1 MERRK
6 ESRPIREERK
16 ILESYRKN
24 SLELG
29 GEKVYKYF
37 WMKSWRLSRFI
48 GDTCLRPH
56 ARVCVLARFR
66 NEIAAATIICPA
78 MHERLSVRIHRVT
91 IVSDEFKLRSDCLH
105 CAGRWLSFEPRFQR
119 RRNQCGAPHFVAS
132 QCETNGNRRSTQS
145 NTSFRRR

>member
-1 MERRK
+1 MRYVVVINWVERRK
-6 ESRPIREERK
+6 GSRPIREE
-16 ILESYRKN
+16 SYWKN
-24 SLELG
+24 FIIGTRWNEG

-48 GDTCLRPH
+48 GDTCPRP
-56 ARVCVLARFR
+56 RVCMRVLARFR

-105 CAGRWLSFEPRFQR
+105 CAGR
-119 RRNQCGAPHFVAS
+119 
-132 QCETNGNRRSTQS
+132 
-145 NTSFRRR
+145 